1 MLNFPRK
8 VSHPT
13 VTRTTIPLPA
23 GLELDLDF
31 RAYPLTLAPD
41 GARLA
46 YVLDDDGRKQ
56 LYVRKLSDLEATP
69 IPGTLGAMQPF
80 FSPDGEWVAFF
91 GRGLLQKV
99 AVRGGAPLSICNV
112 SGLAMGGSWGLD
124 DTIVFA
130 TLDAGLFK
138 VAAVG
143 GTPQRLSGSDQASW
157 PEILPDGKTV
167 LFTLAGSAT
176 STMSLGGI
184 KKRRR

>member
-1 MLNFPRK
+1 MLNFARK
-8 VSHPT
+8 VPNPT
-13 VTRTTIPLPA
+13 VTRTTILLPA
-23 GLELDLDF
+23 DLELDLDF
-31 RAYPLTLAPD
+31 RAYPLTLSPD
-41 GARLA
+41 GARFA

-80 FSPDGEWVAFF
+80 FSPDGEWVAFSA
-91 GRGLLQKV
+91 RGLLQKV

-112 SGLAMGGSWGLD
+112 SGIAMGGSWGLD

-143 GTPQRLSGSDQASW
+143 GWDTTKAFGLGSIQ
-157 PEILPDGKTV
+157 
-167 LFTLAGSAT
+167 LAGDPP
-176 STMSLGGI
+176 
-184 KKRRR
+184 